1 MEYNDFLEL
10 FFKEENDS
18 TMMKESK
25 ENMKPVTDSPTSQ
38 NTGLGRNLER
48 LVKIMAQLRGEN
60 GCPWDREQTH
70 QTLKP
75 YAIEETYE
83 VLEAIDGGNP
93 DKLKEELGDLLL
105 QVIFHAQLAAE
116 ANRFT
121 IDMVI
126 DTISDKLIRRH
137 PHVFGDT
144 QVAGVAGVLE
154 NWEKIKKL
162 EIPGERESALDGVP
176 KDLPALQK
184 AEKLQSKA
192 AKVGFDWG
200 DLAGPLGKTKEE
212 FQEFEEVLDHRNIP
226 AKGSPQW
233 ERLEDEFGDILFSLV
248 NVGRFLH
255 INSEIALRRTMDKF
269 NKRFRFMES
278 EAARQGRSLKE
289 MTLAEMDELW
299 ERAK

>member
-1 MEYNDFLEL
+1 
-10 FFKEENDS
+10 
-18 TMMKESK
+18 MMKESK
-25 ENMKPVTDSPTSQ
+25 EDMKPVTDSPNSQ
-38 NTGLGRNLER
+38 NTGSGRNLER

-70 QTLKP
+70 LTLKP
-75 YAIEETYE
+75 YVIEETYE

-105 QVIFHAQLAAE
+105 QVVFHAQLADE
-116 ANRFT
+116 AGRFT

-126 DTISDKLIRRH
+126 DSISDKLIRRH
-137 PHVFGDT
+137 PHVFSDT
-144 QVAGVAGVLE
+144 QVSGVAGVLE
-154 NWEKIKKL
+154 NWEKIKKS

-184 AEKLQSKA
+184 AEKMQSKA

-200 DLAGPLGKTKEE
+200 DLDGPLLKTKEE
-212 FQEFEEVLDHRNIP
+212 FQEFEEVLDREHIP
-226 AKGSPQW
+226 AKGSPAW

-269 NKRFRFMES
+269 NQRFRFMES
-278 EAARQGRSLKE
+278 EAAKMGRSLKE

>member
-1 MEYNDFLEL
+1 MITGSPDNR
-10 FFKEENDS
+10 
-18 TMMKESK
+18 
-25 ENMKPVTDSPTSQ
+25 KPQTDSKLAPIPGS
-38 NTGLGRNLER
+38 GGNLDR
-48 LVKIMAQLRGEN
+48 LVEIMATLRSEQ

-70 QTLKP
+70 RSLKP

-83 VLEAIDGGNP
+83 VLEAIDSGSP

-105 QVIFHAQLAAE
+105 QVVFHAQLAAE
-116 ANRFT
+116 TGQFT
-121 IDMVI
+121 IDAVI
-126 DTISDKLIRRH
+126 DTIADKLIRRH
-137 PHVFGDT
+137 PHVFADT
-144 QVAGVAGVLE
+144 KVTGVAGVLE
-154 NWEKIKKL
+154 NWEKIKNA

-184 AEKLQSKA
+184 AEKLQNKA

-200 DLAGPLGKTKEE
+200 DLAGPLAKAKEE
-212 FQEFEEVLDHRNIP
+212 FQEFEEVLDAAKIP
-226 AKGSPQW
+226 PQGSAEW

-269 NKRFRFMES
+269 NQRFRFMES
-278 EAARQGRSLKE
+278 EAAKLGRSLQE